1 MAAGMGNIT
10 SSVELAGHRT
20 SQLMVIQTSFDLVT
34 PLSLVSGTTYWLCLS
49 AVTSPDGV
57 SNNAQWADANV
68 PGGSYLVQDGG
79 GWDNVN
85 GTRAFELNGQTGLLA
100 VPDGGSTF
108 LLLST
113 ALAGLVGLRGVPS
126 RQWLRI

>member
-1 MAAGMGNIT
+1 MGSIT
-10 SSVELAGHRT
+10 SSAELAGHRA
-20 SQLMVIQTSFDLVT
+20 SQLKVIETSFDLVT

-49 AVTSPDGV
+49 AVTSPYGV
-57 SNNAQWADANV
+57 SNIAKWADASV
-68 PGGSYLVQDGG
+68 AGGSYLVQNGG

-85 GTRAFELNGQTGLLA
+85 GTRAFELYGQTGLPA

-113 ALAGLVGLRGVPS
+113 ALAGLACLRGVAS
-126 RQWLRI
+126 RQWFRI